1 MDRRPAAF
9 SRNREWTFRDEL
21 ARPEALPPVSMD
33 GVAFVR
39 GPVEGPESY
48 RIDVGGDGRVTIAS
62 EDDEGLRRA
71 VYHYQDR
78 VRAGDLA
85 PCVRRP
91 CVRNRI
97 AR

>member
-1 MDRRPAAF
+1 MSGGLRA
-9 SRNREWTFRDEL
+9 
-21 ARPEALPPVSMD
+21 
-33 GVAFVR
+33 
-39 GPVEGPESY
+39 EG
-48 RIDVGGDGRVTIAS
+48 RCGDGRGTIAS

-91 CVRNRI
+91 WVRNRI
-97 AR
+97 ARCFFGRLLGWRARACAEKAL